1 MKRLAA
7 LAVAA
12 ALLALPA
19 GPAAAEE
26 KPIRVAYYYKVRWG
40 FQQEFER
47 LFLKNHYPLLLAQ
60 KKEGTRIKAVNLYRP
75 TFHGEGR
82 ADWTFLVVITFAN
95 LNAFVGPNQEAAI
108 QKRLYPDQETFKK
121 EEQRRFEILDAHWDV
136 PLVVVTPPTPEVRC
150 WLAGECVKRNWAYCA
165 RLHIELFGNTR
176 GT

>member
-12 ALLALPA
+12 ALLALVA

-26 KPIRVAYYYKVRWG
+26 KPLRVAYYYKVRWG
-40 FQQEFER
+40 FQAEFER

-60 KKEGTRIKAVNLYRP
+60 KKDGTRIKAVNLYRP

-82 ADWTFLVVITFAN
+82 ADWTFLVVITFASW
-95 LNAFVGPNQEAAI
+95 NAMGAPSNEEALAR
-108 QKRLYPDQETFKK
+108 QLFPDQDAFKK

-136 PLVVVTPPTPEVRC
+136 PLTTVEPP
-150 WLAGECVKRNWAYCA
+150 K
-165 RLHIELFGNTR
+165 
-176 GT
+176 

>member
-7 LAVAA
+7 LAAAA
-12 ALLALPA
+12 ALLALAA
-19 GPAAAEE
+19 GPAAADE
-26 KPIRVAYYYKVRWG
+26 KPVRVAYYYKVRWG

-82 ADWTFLVVITFAN
+82 ADWTFLVVITFASW
-95 LNAFVGPNQEAAI
+95 NAMGAPSSEEALTR
-108 QKRLYPDQETFKK
+108 QLFPDQEAFKK

-136 PLVVVTPPTPEVRC
+136 PLTEVE
-150 WLAGECVKRNWAYCA
+150 APAS
-165 RLHIELFGNTR
+165 
-176 GT
+176 